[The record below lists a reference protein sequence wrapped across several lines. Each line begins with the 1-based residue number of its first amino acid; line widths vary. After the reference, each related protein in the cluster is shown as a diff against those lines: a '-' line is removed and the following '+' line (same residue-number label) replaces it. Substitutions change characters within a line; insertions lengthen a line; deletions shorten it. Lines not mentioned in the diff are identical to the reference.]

1 MKKVLTFVIRCA
13 ILRKVKQVVEN
24 NLCIMIETC
33 EVIYQSIIRLYEYTK
48 AFDSLEL
55 TIWTTMK
62 YELIKIL
69 I

>member
-1 MKKVLTFVIRCA
+1 MLTFVIRCA